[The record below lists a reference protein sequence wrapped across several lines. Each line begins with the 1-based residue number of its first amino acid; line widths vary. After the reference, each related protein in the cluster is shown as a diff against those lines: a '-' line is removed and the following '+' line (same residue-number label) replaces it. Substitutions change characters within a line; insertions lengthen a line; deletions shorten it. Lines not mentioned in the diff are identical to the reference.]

1 MMEKIIGVLLL
12 ASAAMTFYFAYI
24 DQARVY
30 VG

>member
-1 MMEKIIGVLLL
+1 MEKVISVLLL
-12 ASAAMTFYFAYI
+12 VAAAMTFYFAYI

>member
-1 MMEKIIGVLLL
+1 MEKLISVLLL
-12 ASAAMTFYFAYI
+12 VMAGMTFYFAFL

>member
-1 MMEKIIGVLLL
+1 MEKVISVLLIV
-12 ASAAMTFYFAYI
+12 SAAMTFYFAYI